1 MIYYSTSIFG
11 PDGAGLSDQNA
22 QYATLATGAVNVC
35 MTFVSALI
43 MDRVGRRTLHLTG
56 LGGMFISSYL
66 LAVGLIF
73 QVIIAFWVIFYDFFF
88 CRLLIFFETYFF
100 EKFYLDFYQGVKRFG
115 FRSGPTICQA

>member
-56 LGGMFISSYL
+56 LGGMFVSSYL

-73 QVIIAFWVIFYDFFF
+73 QVIIAFWVIFYDFFLSSADF
-88 CRLLIFFETYFF
+88 FQNQIF
-100 EKFYLDFYQGVKRFG
+100 
-115 FRSGPTICQA
+115 

>member
-1 MIYYSTSIFG
+1 M
-11 PDGAGLSDQNA
+11 
-22 QYATLATGAVNVC
+22 C

-73 QVIIAFWVIFYDFFF
+73 QVIIAFWVIFYDFF
-88 CRLLIFFETYFF
+88 LSSADFFSKPIFF
-100 EKFYLDFYQGVKRFG
+100 EKFFLDFYQGVKRFG
-115 FRSGPTICQA
+115 FRSGPTICLA

>member
-11 PDGAGLSDQNA
+11 PDGAGLSHQTA
-22 QYATLATGAVNVC
+22 QYATLATGAVNVS

-73 QVIIAFWVIFYDFFF
+73 QVNFFWS
-88 CRLLIFFETYFF
+88 LLFMG
-100 EKFYLDFYQGVKRFG
+100 D
-115 FRSGPTICQA
+115 